1 MTLAD
6 LGVVVV
12 VLGVLGLGALGLW
25 IAVSRLIWAL
35 CVVFAMMARMTEERE
50 VSSDD
55 FMSIAEAYY
64 DRIPFVQK

>member
-6 LGVVVV
+6 LGIVVV

-25 IAVSRLIWAL
+25 VAVSRLIWAL
-35 CVVFAMMARMTEERE
+35 CVVFAMMARMVEERE

-55 FMSIAEAYY
+55 FLSIAEQYY